1 MFIMKIS
8 SELNK
13 YCPRCN
19 SYTKHKV
26 TLYKKNKQ
34 RNLSEGARR
43 YNRKKKGYGSQPK
56 PIQRNQA
63 KTTKKQT
70 LKIRCTVCNYQRY
83 MKSIRL
89 KKLEIV

>member
-1 MFIMKIS
+1 MITLKMVR
-8 SELNK
+8 ELNK

-19 SYTKHKV
+19 AYTKHAV

-34 RNLSEGARR
+34 RKLSEGARR

-70 LKIRCTVCNYQRY
+70 MKIRCTVCNRQRY
-83 MKSIRL
+83 LPSVRL
-89 KKLEIV
+89 RRIDFV